1 MIGFPCAE
9 ESMLSHFDTIP
20 QHDRRADERT
30 DRQTMLSISRVSIT
44 VLMRDKNSVGSS
56 VNEKNFK
63 TGLPPIGLSLQFIVA
78 SKASRAELLLI
89 IVPMFCDNMDS
100 SAGRASPLHTCGSG
114 GIIWPRA
121 VLSSPVVSCFFRL

>member
-78 SKASRAELLLI
+78 SKASRAELLLLSLCS
-89 IVPMFCDNMDS
+89 VTTWTRPQGGQVHYTHAVAEASYDL
-100 SAGRASPLHTCGSG
+100 GRS
-114 GIIWPRA
+114 
-121 VLSSPVVSCFFRL
+121 